1 VLLGDFNLPGSL
13 PARVT
18 GWDPLVRE
26 KTYPIMRPR
35 VQLDHVLAD
44 GLSPLQRAGAVP
56 RVHLLPVSDHAAVTV
71 DVDL

>member
-1 VLLGDFNLPGSL
+1 MLEVADAI

-26 KTYPIMRPR
+26 RTYPVMRPR

-44 GLSPLQRAGAVP
+44 GLTPIQRAGAVTA
-56 RVHLLPVSDHAAVTV
+56 VHLLPVSDHAAVTV
-71 DVDL
+71 DLDL